1 MILAED
7 DDVRAEALAALRPNQ
22 QEDFEGIFREMA
34 GLPVTVRLLDPPLHE
49 FLPEDPET
57 RRELAEMM
65 GIGEDELGRKVASL
79 HEVNPMLGH
88 RGCRLGLTTPAIY
101 EMQAEAIVRA
111 ACVRQKAGD
120 EVLPEIMVPL
130 VGTEE
135 EIVRLREA
143 IEAVARRVQEEE
155 GVELAHLLI
164 GTMIEVPR
172 AALVADRIA
181 RHAEFFSFGTNDLTQ
196 MTYGYSRDD
205 VGHFL
210 PVYLDEGILP
220 EDPFATIDP
229 DGVGALVRIACE
241 KGRQGRPGLHLGIC
255 GEHGGDPDS
264 IAFFEEVGLDYV
276 SCSPYRV
283 PVARL
288 AAARATLG
296 TGRGGED

>member
-1 MILAED
+1 
-7 DDVRAEALAALRPNQ
+7 
-22 QEDFEGIFREMA
+22 
-34 GLPVTVRLLDPPLHE
+34 
-49 FLPEDPET
+49 
-57 RRELAEMM
+57 
-65 GIGEDELGRKVASL
+65 
-79 HEVNPMLGH
+79 
-88 RGCRLGLTTPAIY
+88 
-101 EMQAEAIVRA
+101 MQAAASARA
-111 ACVRQKAGD
+111 ACERQKAGD
-120 EVLPEIMVPL
+120 ALVPEIRVPL

-135 EIVRLREA
+135 EIERLRES
-143 IEAVARRVQEEE
+143 IDTVARRVQEEE